1 MKKCPECN
9 AENPKAA
16 NFCRKCR
23 YEFPEATKGGLSL
36 KPEIKFFHIKE
47 QQYVIGSKIHVEWD
61 VDNCTK
67 VELAGEE
74 VTLYKDVELVVER
87 AVELEL
93 VASNDYDQAKQ
104 SVRVVPY
111 SLPIIR
117 RFSSSHSNI
126 KAGKT
131 TKLSWSADY
140 AKKVL
145 LKSPYEEIDVTIM
158 SELEISPANDATYTL
173 VAYAVDESISVS
185 KDITVRVLHDVAIN
199 DFSSD
204 IPQTLESQPVEL
216 RWDIENADKIM
227 LYPNDID
234 ITHQNSLK
242 VFPNRAMTYR
252 IVASNAISI
261 KEALVS
267 IGVRPLPRL
276 DVKVSDSLS
285 RLEIPNCEIDLTP
298 LTTSIK
304 ETDLDRW
311 MLSPAEQNITKKMWQ
326 QNIETKIKKI
336 LFSMIKLNDKI
347 KQIYHKRI

>member
-1 MKKCPECN
+1 MKKCPGCN

-23 YEFPEATKGGLSL
+23 YEFPEATKEGLSL
-36 KPEIKFFHIKE
+36 KPEIKFLHIKE
-47 QQYVIGSKIHVEWD
+47 QQYVIGSKIHIEWD

-67 VELAGEE
+67 VELASED
-74 VTLYKDVELVVER
+74 VTLYKDVELVVEK
-87 AVELEL
+87 AVELQL
-93 VASNDYDQAKQ
+93 VVSNDYDQAKQ

-111 SLPIIR
+111 SSPIIR

-126 KAGKT
+126 KAGKMT
-131 TKLSWSADY
+131 RLSWSVDY

-145 LKSPYEEIDVTIM
+145 LRFPSEEIDVTIM
-158 SELEISPANDATYTL
+158 SEIEVTPTEDTTYTL
-173 VAYAVDESISVS
+173 IAYAIDESVSVI
-185 KDITVRVLHDVAIN
+185 KEIYIRVIQDVIIN

-227 LYPNDID
+227 IYPNDID
-234 ITHQNSLK
+234 VTHQNSLK
-242 VFPNRAMTYR
+242 VFLNRAMTYR

-261 KEALVS
+261 KEALLS

-276 DVKVSDSLS
+276 DVNLSDSLS

-311 MLSPAEQNITKKMWQ
+311 MLSPAEQNISKRVWGHSLWKKL
-326 QNIETKIKKI
+326 KKI
-336 LFSMIKLNDKI
+336 LSKRVKL
-347 KQIYHKRI
+347 

>member
-1 MKKCPECN
+1 MSEMKKCPECN
-9 AENPKAA
+9 AENPKVA

-23 YEFPEATKGGLSL
+23 YEFPEATKDGSSL
-36 KPEIKFFHIKE
+36 KPEIKYLRIRE
-47 QQYVIGSKIHVEWD
+47 SQYVVGSTIHIEWD
-61 VDNCTK
+61 VDNYTK
-67 VELAGEE
+67 VELAGED
-74 VTLYKDVELVVER
+74 VTLYKDVELIVEK
-87 AVELEL
+87 AVELQL
-93 VASNDYDQAKQ
+93 VVSNDYDQVKQ
-104 SVRVVPY
+104 SVKVVPY
-111 SLPIIR
+111 SSPVVR

-131 TKLSWSADY
+131 TRLSWSVDY

-145 LKSPYEEIDVTIM
+145 LRSPSDDIDVTVM
-158 SELEISPANDATYTL
+158 TELEICPVNDTTYTL
-173 VAYAVDESISVS
+173 VAYAVDESIFVS
-185 KDITVRVLHDVAIN
+185 KDITVRVLHDVVIN

-216 RWDIENADKIM
+216 RWNIENADKIM

-234 ITHQNSLK
+234 VTHQNSLK

-252 IVASNAISI
+252 IVVSNAISI
-261 KEALVS
+261 KEALLS

-311 MLSPAEQNITKKMWQ
+311 MLSPAEQNISKRVWGQSLWKKL
-326 QNIETKIKKI
+326 KKI
-336 LFSMIKLNDKI
+336 LSKKI
-347 KQIYHKRI
+347 KI

>member
-1 MKKCPECN
+1 MSEMKKCPECN

-23 YEFPEATKGGLSL
+23 YEFPEATKDGLSL
-36 KPEIKFFHIKE
+36 KPEIKYLRIRE
-47 QQYVIGSKIHVEWD
+47 SQYVVGSTIHIEWD
-61 VDNCTK
+61 VDNYTK
-67 VELAGEE
+67 VELAGEDI
-74 VTLYKDVELVVER
+74 TLYKDVELIVDK
-87 AVELEL
+87 AVELQL
-93 VASNDYDQAKQ
+93 VVSNDYDQVRQ
-104 SVRVVPY
+104 SVKVVPY
-111 SLPIIR
+111 SSPVVR

-131 TKLSWSADY
+131 TILSWSVDY
-140 AKKVL
+140 AKTVL
-145 LKSPYEEIDVTIM
+145 LKSPLDEIDVTVM
-158 SELEISPANDATYTL
+158 SELEISPANDTTYTL

-185 KDITVRVLHDVAIN
+185 KDITLRVLHDVVIN

-204 IPQTLESQPVEL
+204 ISQTLESQPVEL
-216 RWDIENADKIM
+216 RWNIENADKIM

-234 ITHQNSLK
+234 ITHQNFLT
-242 VFPNRAMTYR
+242 VFPNRATTYR

-261 KEALVS
+261 KEAMLS

-304 ETDLDRW
+304 ETNLDRW
-311 MLSPAEQNITKKMWQ
+311 MLSPAEQNISKRVWGQSLWKKL
-326 QNIETKIKKI
+326 KKI
-336 LFSMIKLNDKI
+336 LSKRVKL
-347 KQIYHKRI
+347 

>member
-9 AENPKAA
+9 TENPKAA

-23 YEFPEATKGGLSL
+23 YEFPEATKDGSSL
-36 KPEIKFFHIKE
+36 KPEIKCLRIRE
-47 QQYVIGSKIHVEWD
+47 SQYVVGSTIHIEWD
-61 VDNCTK
+61 VDNFTK
-67 VELAGEE
+67 VELAGED
-74 VTLYKDVELVVER
+74 VTLYNDVELVVEK
-87 AVELEL
+87 AVELQL
-93 VASNDYDQAKQ
+93 VVSNDYDQVKQ
-104 SVRVVPY
+104 TVSVVPY
-111 SLPIIR
+111 SSPVIR

-126 KAGKT
+126 KSGKT
-131 TKLSWSADY
+131 TRLSWSVDY
-140 AKKVL
+140 AKRIL
-145 LKSPYEEIDVTIM
+145 LKSPLEEIDATLM
-158 SELEISPANDATYTL
+158 SELEIAPSNDTTYTI
-173 VAYAVDESISVS
+173 VAYAVDESIFVS
-185 KDITVRVLHDVAIN
+185 KDITIRVLHNVVIN

-216 RWDIENADKIM
+216 RWTIENADKIM

-234 ITHQNSLK
+234 VTHQNSLK

-311 MLSPAEQNITKKMWQ
+311 MLSPAEQNISKRVWGHGLWKKL
-326 QNIETKIKKI
+326 KKI
-336 LFSMIKLNDKI
+336 LSKKVKI
-347 KQIYHKRI
+347 

>member
-23 YEFPEATKGGLSL
+23 YEFPEATKEGLSL
-36 KPEIKFFHIKE
+36 KPEIKFLRIREELYVVGSTIHI
-47 QQYVIGSKIHVEWD
+47 EWE
-61 VDNCTK
+61 VDNCGK
-67 VELAGEE
+67 VELAGED
-74 VTLYKDVELVVER
+74 VTLHKDAELIVEK
-87 AVELEL
+87 AIELQL
-93 VASNDYDQAKQ
+93 VASNDYDQTKQ
-104 SVRVVPY
+104 SIRIVP
-111 SLPIIR
+111 SSSPIIR
-117 RFSSSHSNI
+117 RFSSSLSNI
-126 KAGKT
+126 KVGKT
-131 TKLSWSADY
+131 TKLSWNVDY
-140 AKKVL
+140 AKKIV
-145 LKSPYEEIDVTIM
+145 LKSSTEEVDVTVM
-158 SELEISPANDATYTL
+158 SELEVIPTEDTTYTL
-173 VAYAVDESISVS
+173 IAYAMDESVYVLKEIS
-185 KDITVRVLHDVAIN
+185 IRVLQNVIIN

-216 RWDIENADKIM
+216 SWDVENADKIM

-261 KEALVS
+261 KEALLS
-267 IGVRPLPRL
+267 IGVRPLPKL

-311 MLSPAEQNITKKMWQ
+311 MLSPMEQSVTTTIWGKGLFKRL
-326 QNIETKIKKI
+326 KKI
-336 LFSMIKLNDKI
+336 LPKRIKL
-347 KQIYHKRI
+347 

>member
-1 MKKCPECN
+1 MSEMKKCPECN

-23 YEFPEATKGGLSL
+23 YEFPEATKDGLSL
-36 KPEIKFFHIKE
+36 KPEIKYLRIRE
-47 QQYVIGSKIHVEWD
+47 SQYVVGSTIHIEWD
-61 VDNCTK
+61 VDNYTN
-67 VELAGEE
+67 VELAGED
-74 VTLYKDVELVVER
+74 VTLHKDVELIVDK
-87 AVELEL
+87 AVELQL
-93 VASNDYDQAKQ
+93 VASNDYDQVKQ
-104 SVRVVPY
+104 SVKVVPY
-111 SLPIIR
+111 SSPVVR

-131 TKLSWSADY
+131 TRLSWSVDY
-140 AKKVL
+140 AKMIL
-145 LKSPYEEIDVTIM
+145 LKSPSGEIDVTIM
-158 SELEISPANDATYTL
+158 SELEISPANDTTYTL
-173 VAYAVDESISVS
+173 VAYAVDESISIS
-185 KDITVRVLHDVAIN
+185 KDITVRVLHDVVIN

-216 RWDIENADKIM
+216 RWNIENADKIM

-234 ITHQNSLK
+234 ITHQNFLK

-261 KEALVS
+261 KEALLS

-304 ETDLDRW
+304 ETNLDRW
-311 MLSPAEQNITKKMWQ
+311 MLSPAEQNISKRVWGQSLWKKL
-326 QNIETKIKKI
+326 KKI
-336 LFSMIKLNDKI
+336 LSKRVKL
-347 KQIYHKRI
+347 

>member
-1 MKKCPECN
+1 MSEMKKCPECN

-23 YEFPEATKGGLSL
+23 YEFPEATKDGSSL
-36 KPEIKFFHIKE
+36 KPEIKYLRIRE
-47 QQYVIGSKIHVEWD
+47 SQYVVGSTIHIEWD
-61 VDNCTK
+61 VDNYTK
-67 VELAGEE
+67 VELAGED
-74 VTLYKDVELVVER
+74 VTLYKDVELIVDK
-87 AVELEL
+87 AVELQL
-93 VASNDYDQAKQ
+93 VVSNDYDQVKQ
-104 SVRVVPY
+104 SVKVVPY
-111 SLPIIR
+111 SSPVVR

-131 TKLSWSADY
+131 TRLSWSVDY
-140 AKKVL
+140 AKMIL
-145 LKSPYEEIDVTIM
+145 LKSPSEEIDVTIM
-158 SELEISPANDATYTL
+158 SELEISPVNDTTYTL
-173 VAYAVDESISVS
+173 VAYAVDESISIS
-185 KDITVRVLHDVAIN
+185 KDITVRVLHDVVIN

-216 RWDIENADKIM
+216 RWNVENADKIM

-261 KEALVS
+261 KEALLS

-304 ETDLDRW
+304 ETNLDRW
-311 MLSPAEQNITKKMWQ
+311 MLSPAEQNISKRVWGQSLWKKL
-326 QNIETKIKKI
+326 KKI
-336 LFSMIKLNDKI
+336 LSKRVKL
-347 KQIYHKRI
+347 

>member
-1 MKKCPECN
+1 MSEMKKCPECN

-23 YEFPEATKGGLSL
+23 YEFPEATKEGSSL
-36 KPEIKFFHIKE
+36 KPEIKYLRIRESEYVAGSTIHI
-47 QQYVIGSKIHVEWD
+47 EWD
-61 VDNCTK
+61 VDNYTK
-67 VELAGEE
+67 VELAGED
-74 VTLYKDVELVVER
+74 VTLHKDAELIVEK
-87 AVELEL
+87 AIELQL
-93 VASNDYDQAKQ
+93 VASNDYDQTKQ
-104 SVRVVPY
+104 SVRIVPY
-111 SLPIIR
+111 SSPVIR

-131 TKLSWSADY
+131 TRVSWSADY
-140 AKKVL
+140 AKKIL
-145 LKSPYEEIDVTIM
+145 LKSPSEEIDVTIM
-158 SELEISPANDATYTL
+158 SELEISPANDTTYTL
-173 VAYAVDESISVS
+173 VAYAVDESITVS
-185 KDITVRVLHDVAIN
+185 KDITVRVLHDVVIN

-227 LYPNDID
+227 LFPNDID
-234 ITHQNSLK
+234 VTHQNSLK

-261 KEALVS
+261 KEAMLS

-276 DVKVSDSLS
+276 DIKVTDSLS
-285 RLEIPNCEIDLTP
+285 RLQIPNCKIDLAP

-311 MLSPAEQNITKKMWQ
+311 MLSPIEQSVTKTILGKGLF
-326 QNIETKIKKI
+326 KRLKKI
-336 LFSMIKLNDKI
+336 LPKRIKL
-347 KQIYHKRI
+347 

>member
-1 MKKCPECN
+1 MSEMKKCPECN

-23 YEFPEATKGGLSL
+23 YEFPEATKDGSSL
-36 KPEIKFFHIKE
+36 KPEIKYLRISKS
-47 QQYVIGSKIHVEWD
+47 QYVVGSTIHIEWD
-61 VDNCTK
+61 VDNYTK
-67 VELAGEE
+67 VELAGED
-74 VTLYKDVELVVER
+74 VTLYKDVELIVEK
-87 AVELEL
+87 AVELQL
-93 VASNDYDQAKQ
+93 VASNDYDQVKQ
-104 SVRVVPY
+104 SVKVAPY
-111 SLPIIR
+111 SSPVVS

-131 TKLSWSADY
+131 TRLSWSVDY
-140 AKKVL
+140 AKKIL
-145 LKSPYEEIDVTIM
+145 LKSPSEEIDVTIM
-158 SELEISPANDATYTL
+158 SELEISPTNDTTYTL
-173 VAYAVDESISVS
+173 IAYAVDESITVS
-185 KDITVRVLHDVAIN
+185 KDITVRVLHDVVIN

-204 IPQTLESQPVEL
+204 MPQTLESQPVEL

-261 KEALVS
+261 KEALLS

-304 ETDLDRW
+304 ETNLDRW
-311 MLSPAEQNITKKMWQ
+311 MLSPAEQNISKRVWGQSLWKKL
-326 QNIETKIKKI
+326 KKI
-336 LFSMIKLNDKI
+336 LSKRVKL
-347 KQIYHKRI
+347 

>member
-1 MKKCPECN
+1 MSEMKKCPECN

-23 YEFPEATKGGLSL
+23 YEFPEATKEGSSL
-36 KPEIKFFHIKE
+36 KPEIKYLRIRESEYVAGSTIHI
-47 QQYVIGSKIHVEWD
+47 EWD
-61 VDNCTK
+61 VDNYTK
-67 VELAGEE
+67 VELAGED
-74 VTLYKDVELVVER
+74 VTLHKDAELIVEK
-87 AVELEL
+87 AIELQL
-93 VASNDYDQAKQ
+93 VASNDYDQTKQ
-104 SVRVVPY
+104 SVRIVPY
-111 SLPIIR
+111 SSPVIR
-117 RFSSSHSNI
+117 RFSSSHSNV

-131 TKLSWSADY
+131 TRVSWSADY
-140 AKKVL
+140 AKKIL
-145 LKSPYEEIDVTIM
+145 LKSPSEEIDVTII
-158 SELEISPANDATYTL
+158 SELEISPVNDTTYTL
-173 VAYAVDESISVS
+173 VAYAVDESITVS
-185 KDITVRVLHDVAIN
+185 KDITIRVLHDVVIN

-227 LYPNDID
+227 LFPNDID

-261 KEALVS
+261 KEALLS
-267 IGVRPLPRL
+267 IGVRPLPKL

-311 MLSPAEQNITKKMWQ
+311 MLSPIEQSVTKTIWGNDLFKRL
-326 QNIETKIKKI
+326 KKI
-336 LFSMIKLNDKI
+336 LPKRIKL
-347 KQIYHKRI
+347 

>member
-1 MKKCPECN
+1 MKPQ
-9 AENPKAA
+9 
-16 NFCRKCR
+16 
-23 YEFPEATKGGLSL
+23 
-36 KPEIKFFHIKE
+36 IKYLRIRE
-47 QQYVIGSKIHVEWD
+47 SQYVVGSTIHIEWD
-61 VDNCTK
+61 VDNYTK
-67 VELAGEE
+67 VELAGED
-74 VTLYKDVELVVER
+74 VTLYKDVELIVDK
-87 AVELEL
+87 AVELQL
-93 VASNDYDQAKQ
+93 VVSNDYDLVKQ
-104 SVRVVPY
+104 SVNVVPY
-111 SLPIIR
+111 SSPVVR
-117 RFSSSHSNI
+117 RFSTSYSYI

-131 TKLSWSADY
+131 TRLSWSVDY

-145 LKSPYEEIDVTIM
+145 LRSPSDEIDVTIM
-158 SELEISPANDATYTL
+158 SELEISPANDTTYTL

-185 KDITVRVLHDVAIN
+185 KDITVRVLYDVVIN

-261 KEALVS
+261 KEALLS

-311 MLSPAEQNITKKMWQ
+311 MLSPAEQNISKRVWGQSLWKKL
-326 QNIETKIKKI
+326 KKI
-336 LFSMIKLNDKI
+336 LSKRVKL
-347 KQIYHKRI
+347 

>member
-1 MKKCPECN
+1 MSEMKKCPECN

-23 YEFPEATKGGLSL
+23 YEFPEATKDGLSL
-36 KPEIKFFHIKE
+36 KPEIKYLRIRE
-47 QQYVIGSKIHVEWD
+47 SQYVVGSTIHIEWD
-61 VDNCTK
+61 VDNYTK
-67 VELAGEE
+67 VELAGED
-74 VTLYKDVELVVER
+74 VTLYKDVELIVDK
-87 AVELEL
+87 AVELQL
-93 VASNDYDQAKQ
+93 VVSNDYDLVKQ
-104 SVRVVPY
+104 SVNVVPY
-111 SLPIIR
+111 SSPVVSC
-117 RFSSSHSNI
+117 FSSSHSNI

-131 TKLSWSADY
+131 ARLYWSVDY

-145 LKSPYEEIDVTIM
+145 LISPSDEIDVTLM
-158 SELEISPANDATYTL
+158 TELEISPANDTIYTL
-173 VAYAVDESISVS
+173 VAYAVDEGITVS
-185 KDITVRVLHDVAIN
+185 KDITVRVLHDVVIN

-234 ITHQNSLK
+234 ITQQNSLK

-311 MLSPAEQNITKKMWQ
+311 MLSPAEQNISKRVWGQSLWKKL
-326 QNIETKIKKI
+326 KKI
-336 LFSMIKLNDKI
+336 LSKRVKL
-347 KQIYHKRI
+347 

>member
-1 MKKCPECN
+1 MNNTKKCPECN

-23 YEFPEATKGGLSL
+23 YEFPEATKDGSSL
-36 KPEIKFFHIKE
+36 KPEIKYLRIRE
-47 QQYVIGSKIHVEWD
+47 SQYVVGSTIHIEWD
-61 VDNCTK
+61 VDNYTK
-67 VELAGEE
+67 VELAGED
-74 VTLYKDVELVVER
+74 VTLFKDIELIVDK
-87 AVELEL
+87 AVELQL
-93 VASNDYDQAKQ
+93 VVSNDYDQAKQ
-104 SVRVVPY
+104 SVNVVPY
-111 SLPIIR
+111 SSPVVQ

-131 TKLSWSADY
+131 TRLSWSVDY

-145 LKSPYEEIDVTIM
+145 LKSPSDEIDVTVM
-158 SELEISPANDATYTL
+158 SELEITPANDTTYTL
-173 VAYAVDESISVS
+173 VAYAVDEGISVS
-185 KDITVRVLHDVAIN
+185 KDITVRVLYDVAIN

-234 ITHQNSLK
+234 VTHQNSLK
-242 VFPNRAMTYR
+242 VFPNRTMTYR
-252 IVASNAISI
+252 IVANNAISI
-261 KEALVS
+261 KEALLS

-311 MLSPAEQNITKKMWQ
+311 MLSPTKQNVSKRIWR
-326 QNIETKIKKI
+326 QNLLEKLKKI
-336 LFSMIKLNDKI
+336 LSKRIKL
-347 KQIYHKRI
+347 

>member
-1 MKKCPECN
+1 MSEMKKCPECN
-9 AENPKAA
+9 VENPKAA

-23 YEFPEATKGGLSL
+23 YEFPEATKEGTSL
-36 KPEIKFFHIKE
+36 KPEIKYLRIRE
-47 QQYVIGSKIHVEWD
+47 SQYVAGSTIHIEWD
-61 VDNCTK
+61 VDNYTK
-67 VELAGEE
+67 VELAGED
-74 VTLYKDVELVVER
+74 VTLHNDAELIVEKAIELQLVV
-87 AVELEL
+87 
-93 VASNDYDQAKQ
+93 SNDYVQTKQ

-111 SLPIIR
+111 SSPVIR
-117 RFSSSHSNI
+117 RFSSSHSNV

-131 TKLSWSADY
+131 TRLSWSVDY
-140 AKKVL
+140 AKKIF
-145 LKSPYEEIDVTIM
+145 LKSPYEEIDVTVM
-158 SELEISPANDATYTL
+158 SELEISPANDTTYTL

-185 KDITVRVLHDVAIN
+185 KEITIRVFHDVAIN

-204 IPQTLESQPVEL
+204 IAQTLESQPVEL
-216 RWDIENADKIM
+216 RWDIDNADKIK

-234 ITHQNSLK
+234 VTHQNSIK

-261 KEALVS
+261 KEALLN
-267 IGVRPLPRL
+267 INVRPLPRL

-311 MLSPAEQNITKKMWQ
+311 MLSPTKHSIAKKMCGNGLW
-326 QNIETKIKKI
+326 NRLKKIVSLKIK
-336 LFSMIKLNDKI
+336 L
-347 KQIYHKRI
+347 Q

>member
-1 MKKCPECN
+1 MSEMKKCPECN
-9 AENPKAA
+9 AENPKVA

-23 YEFPEATKGGLSL
+23 YEFPEATKDGSSL
-36 KPEIKFFHIKE
+36 KPEIKYLRIRE
-47 QQYVIGSKIHVEWD
+47 SQYVVGSTIHIEWD
-61 VDNCTK
+61 VDNYTK
-67 VELAGEE
+67 VELAGED
-74 VTLYKDVELVVER
+74 VTLYKDVELIVEK
-87 AVELEL
+87 AVELQL
-93 VASNDYDQAKQ
+93 VVSNDYDQVKQ
-104 SVRVVPY
+104 SVKVVPY
-111 SLPIIR
+111 SSPVVR

-131 TKLSWSADY
+131 IRLSWSVDY

-145 LKSPYEEIDVTIM
+145 LRSPSDDIDVTVM
-158 SELEISPANDATYTL
+158 TELEICPVNDTTYTL
-173 VAYAVDESISVS
+173 VAYAVDESIFVS
-185 KDITVRVLHDVAIN
+185 KDITVRVLHDVVIN

-216 RWDIENADKIM
+216 RWNIENADKIM

-234 ITHQNSLK
+234 VTHQNSLK

-261 KEALVS
+261 KEALLS

-311 MLSPAEQNITKKMWQ
+311 MLSPAEQNISKRVWGQSLWKKL
-326 QNIETKIKKI
+326 KKI
-336 LFSMIKLNDKI
+336 LSKKI
-347 KQIYHKRI
+347 KI

>member
-1 MKKCPECN
+1 MNEMKKCPECN
-9 AENPKAA
+9 TENPKAA

-23 YEFPEATKGGLSL
+23 YEFPEATKDGLSL
-36 KPEIKFFHIKE
+36 KPEIKYLRIRE
-47 QQYVIGSKIHVEWD
+47 SQYVVGSTIHIEWD
-61 VDNCTK
+61 VDNYTK
-67 VELAGEE
+67 VELAGED
-74 VTLYKDVELVVER
+74 VTLYKDVELIVDK
-87 AVELEL
+87 AVELQL
-93 VASNDYDQAKQ
+93 VVSNDYDQVKQ
-104 SVRVVPY
+104 SVKVVPY
-111 SLPIIR
+111 SSPVVR

-131 TKLSWSADY
+131 TRLSWSVDY
-140 AKKVL
+140 AKTVL
-145 LKSPYEEIDVTIM
+145 LKSHLDEIDVTVM
-158 SELEISPANDATYTL
+158 SELEISPANDTTYTL

-185 KDITVRVLHDVAIN
+185 KDITVRVLHDVVIN

-204 IPQTLESQPVEL
+204 MPQTLESQPVEL

-261 KEALVS
+261 KEALLS

-304 ETDLDRW
+304 ETNLDRW
-311 MLSPAEQNITKKMWQ
+311 MLSPAEQNISKRVWGHSLWKKL
-326 QNIETKIKKI
+326 KKI
-336 LFSMIKLNDKI
+336 LSKRVKL
-347 KQIYHKRI
+347 